1 MLKNISPMIPPDLLK
16 YMAEMGHGD
25 ELVLAD
31 ANFPGTAIA
40 KRVIRCDGIDMP
52 ILLDSV
58 LALLPIDDFVERPV
72 ALMNVAKGESTP
84 AIWKTFEDI
93 LSKHDTLC
101 LKNGFE
107 FIERFVFYERAKSA
121 YAIVQSGETALYANI
136 ILKKGVIRK

>member
-1 MLKNISPMIPPDLLK
+1 MLKNISPIISPDLLK

-84 AIWKTFEDI
+84 TIWKTFEDI
-93 LSKHDTLC
+93 LNKHDTSC

-107 FIERFVFYERAKSA
+107 FIERFAFYERAKFA
-121 YAIVQSGETALYANI
+121 YAVVQSGETALYANI
-136 ILKKGVIRK
+136 ILKKGVVRK